1 VNERERRIGVN
12 EALFREVNEQIEE
25 LNRRLPDPNM
35 GTMHVVCECG
45 NASCVERFVVSND
58 EYERA
63 RKDPRRFLVA
73 PGHEIPDVEIVI
85 DRRETHYLIE
95 KNAPEAERVA
105 EATDPRS

>member
-1 VNERERRIGVN
+1 VNERDRRIGVN
-12 EALFREVNEQIEE
+12 EALFREVNEQIEA
-25 LNRRLPDPNM
+25 LNRRLPGEA

-45 NASCVERFVVSND
+45 NASCVDRFEVEIA

-85 DRRETHYLIE
+85 DRHEAYYVIE

-105 EATDPRS
+105 EATDPRG